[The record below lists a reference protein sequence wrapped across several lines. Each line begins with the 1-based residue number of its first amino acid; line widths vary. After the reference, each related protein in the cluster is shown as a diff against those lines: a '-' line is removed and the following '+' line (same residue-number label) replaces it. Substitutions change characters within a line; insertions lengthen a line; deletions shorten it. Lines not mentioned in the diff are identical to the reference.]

1 MPALTF
7 VLLCFAA
14 LVILALRRAP
24 IEIWAG
30 CVGALTLIAQIGL
43 PYGEPVLTLLG
54 GAFVGW
60 ILTAVLAALSV
71 NEVRKKLVIAPAFD
85 ALKKIMPRISDTER
99 EALEAGTIGW
109 DAELFSGE
117 PDWRRLRDVPAMSLS
132 AEERAFLDGPTDE
145 LCRMVDDWDIR
156 HNRREIPDNV
166 WKFVADN
173 GFLGM
178 LISKEHGGLGF
189 SPQAQSLIIGKIA
202 SRSPDV
208 AVIVMVPNSL
218 GPGEL
223 IERYGT
229 KRQKTKYLKR
239 LAKGK
244 EIPCFALT
252 GPTSG
257 SDAATMR
264 DVGFVVRQSFKG
276 KDTLGIKV
284 SWDKRYITLGPKATL
299 LGLAFHLYDPDGLL
313 GKGEDLGITV
323 ALIPADHKGVN
334 IGRRHLPC
342 GVAFPNGPT
351 SGSDVF
357 IPLDWVVGAK
367 EGVGQGWRMLME
379 CLSEGRA
386 ISLPATSTSAAKAL
400 LRSTTAYARIRKQFG
415 LPIAYMEGIEEPLA
429 RMVEVAYVNESG
441 RSVTAAMVSSG
452 EKPSVISALLK
463 YQTTERMRSA
473 VNDAFDIHGGRAI
486 CDGPSNYL
494 QSAYQAMPVAITVE
508 GANILTR
515 TLITFAQGALR
526 SHPWLYKEIEALQDK
541 DEERGMA
548 AFEDA
553 FCGHVSFA
561 ISNIFGA
568 LFHNLTGGLF
578 ADAPDHVDKTKRW
591 YKQLARSARSFAL
604 VADLTVASLGGGLKT
619 KQKITGRL
627 ADALSELYLLSCVL
641 KRFEDDG
648 QPAEDLKF
656 VDYCATNHL
665 YRFQQAL
672 KGTIENFPIPAIG
685 WFMRPLLFP
694 LGARRRPASD
704 QLGKQ
709 IVRACLTPGEV
720 RDRITRDIY
729 ISSSRDDPQGILEHT
744 LLKVIAAQDADKKLD
759 KAVRKGVIMR
769 THANDWIADAQKK
782 DVLSAD
788 EAKMLKELEE
798 LVSQVIA
805 VDHFDADEVIPNF
818 RTDNANSLAAE

>member
-1 MPALTF
+1 MSALIF
-7 VLLCFAA
+7 LLFCFAA

-24 IEIWAG
+24 MELWAAS
-30 CVGALTLIAQIGL
+30 VGVLTLIAQIGL
-43 PYGEPVLTLLG
+43 PFSQPVLTLSG
-54 GAFVGW
+54 GGFVGW
-60 ILTAVLAALSV
+60 VITAILAALSI
-71 NEVRKKLVIAPAFD
+71 NAVRMKLVITPAFT
-85 ALKKIMPRISDTER
+85 ALKKIIPPVSDTER

-145 LCRMVDDWDIR
+145 LCRMIDDWDIR
-156 HNRREIPDNV
+156 HNRRDIPDNI
-166 WKFVADN
+166 WTFVAEN
-173 GFLGM
+173 GFFGM

-202 SRSPDV
+202 SRCPDV

-229 KRQKTKYLKR
+229 KKQKTKYLKR

-264 DVGFVVRQSFKG
+264 DVGFVARQNYKG
-276 KDTLGIKV
+276 KETLGIKL

-299 LGLAFHLYDPDGLL
+299 LGLAFQLHDPDGLL
-313 GKGEDLGITV
+313 EKGEDLGITV
-323 ALIPADHKGVN
+323 ALIPANHKGVD

-357 IPLDWVVGAK
+357 IPLEWVVGAD

-386 ISLPATSTSAAKAL
+386 ISLPATSTSAAKVL

-415 LPIAYMEGIEEPLA
+415 LPIAFMEGIEEPLA
-429 RMVEVAYVNESG
+429 RMVETAYVNESG
-441 RSVTAAMVSSG
+441 RSVTAAMVSNG

-463 YQTTERMRSA
+463 YQTTERMRLA

-486 CDGPSNYL
+486 CDGPANYL

-526 SHPWLYKEIEALQDK
+526 SHPWLYKEIEALWDV
-541 DEERGMA
+541 DEDRGLE

-553 FCGHVSFA
+553 FCGHASFA
-561 ISNIFGA
+561 VSNIFGA
-568 LFHNLTGGLF
+568 LYHNITVGMF
-578 ADAPDHVDKTKRW
+578 ADAPDHVDATKRW

-604 VADLTVASLGGGLKT
+604 VADLTVATLGGGLKT

-648 QPAEDLKF
+648 QPAADLKF

-665 YRFQQAL
+665 YRFQQAI
-672 KGTIENFPIPAIG
+672 KGAVDNFPIPLMKLI
-685 WFMRPLLFP
+685 MRPLLFP

-704 QLGKQ
+704 RLGKE
-709 IVRACLTPGEV
+709 IVRACLTPGDV
-720 RDRITRDIY
+720 RNRITRDIF
-729 ISSSRDDPQGILEHT
+729 ITDDPADPQGILEHT
-744 LLKVIAAQDADKKLD
+744 FLKAIAAEEADKKLD

-769 THANDWIADAQKK
+769 THANDWIADAQDKN
-782 DVLSAD
+782 VLTAD

-805 VDHFDADEVIPNF
+805 VDHFDADDVIPNF
-818 RTDNANSLAAE
+818 KNINANSLATE